1 MFHVLVKIRDASSQ
15 VFRVKVDFRKIGGK
29 EGFEKSILIS

>member
-1 MFHVLVKIRDASSQ
+1 MFHVLVKRRDASSQ
-15 VFRVKVDFRKIGGK
+15 VFGSDFRKIGGK

>member
-29 EGFEKSILIS
+29 EGFGKSILIS